1 MCPYCSKPVKSSQR
15 SQRWL
20 LLVFPVI
27 LLPLFELFTM
37 DDKGRQ
43 TVPVPAFLYWIF
55 IAVAVVGAVM
65 TAVTTRFEKEDD
77 I

>member
-1 MCPYCSKPVKSSQR
+1 
-15 SQRWL
+15 
-20 LLVFPVI
+20 
-27 LLPLFELFTM
+27 M

-55 IAVAVVGAVM
+55 VAVAVAGAIM